1 VILSW
6 TASTTPGVLGYD
18 VYRGTTSGGESS
30 TPLNSSPING
40 ITFTDSNVTAGQAYY
55 YVITTV
61 NSNDAQSASSS
72 ETSVTVP

>member
-40 ITFTDSNVTAGQAYY
+40 ATFTDSNVTAGQAYY
-55 YVITTV
+55 YVIMAV
-61 NSNDAQSASSS
+61 NSSDALSGCSNEAS
-72 ETSVTVP
+72 VAVP